1 MTDRAKTIEYSNLQD
16 RLRASGRNLWLA
28 GLGVISSVEEG
39 GTGLFDQLVTR
50 GRRAEAENR
59 KRLSQAKDDLES
71 TADALTDKWDRR
83 VASVLQGVGV
93 PSRLQVEMLTERVDK
108 LVNQV
113 DRLSGTR
120 TKTAS
125 RLTRK
130 KATGARK
137 TKAA

>member
-39 GTGLFDQLVTR
+39 GTELFDQLVTR
-50 GRRAEAENR
+50 GRKAEAESR
-59 KRLSQAKDDLES
+59 KRLSRAKDDLES

-83 VASVLQGVGV
+83 VASVLQRVGV
-93 PSRLQVEMLTERVDK
+93 PSRLQVETLTERVDK

-125 RLTRK
+125 RSTRK